1 MSRAGRLTPFSYVI
15 LALVGRDGAG
25 PHDIV
30 RMMREGAIFWTT
42 SESHYYAEP
51 RRLAELGFLQA
62 RTEPG
67 RTRPRT
73 HYELTD
79 AGREALTAWLAE
91 PAAMPRVQNECIVKL
106 LAADFSDDA
115 TIAASLAGVRAGI
128 ERAYQDLEEMER
140 RALEIPHRTRYLRLI
155 DDYARRSLDA
165 QREWLD
171 AVQEELGGS
180 GAAERPHRERHED
193 QQQADQ
199 PGERPERR
207 AERVAVADRQRAGGV
222 DDQRHRV
229 DVGERAHDAR
239 HGVGGDE
246 RRGGEHERE
255 DPDEP
260 DRLRGLG
267 VAHGQP
273 DAGADPREHV
283 GEGEHERERQRHV
296 VDRLGWGG
304 SRRRPRAAASRT
316 SVSAL
321 IARSAAVRPTSTA
334 ERAIGSE
341 RKRSTTPALMSS
353 VRPRPVVSA
362 PKIAVMTMIPGIRKS
377 T

>member
-30 RMMREGAIFWTT
+30 RMMREGALFWTT

-51 RRLAELGFLQA
+51 RRLAALGFLQA

-91 PAAMPRVQNECIVKL
+91 PAAMPRVQNESLIKL

-115 TIAASLAGVRAGI
+115 TIAASLEGVRAGI
-128 ERAYQDLEEMER
+128 QRAYEELEAMER

-171 AVQEELGGS
+171 AVQEEL
-180 GAAERPHRERHED
+180 
-193 QQQADQ
+193 
-199 PGERPERR
+199 
-207 AERVAVADRQRAGGV
+207 
-222 DDQRHRV
+222 
-229 DVGERAHDAR
+229 
-239 HGVGGDE
+239 
-246 RRGGEHERE
+246 
-255 DPDEP
+255 
-260 DRLRGLG
+260 
-267 VAHGQP
+267 
-273 DAGADPREHV
+273 
-283 GEGEHERERQRHV
+283 ERQ
-296 VDRLGWGG
+296 
-304 SRRRPRAAASRT
+304 
-316 SVSAL
+316 
-321 IARSAAVRPTSTA
+321 
-334 ERAIGSE
+334 
-341 RKRSTTPALMSS
+341 
-353 VRPRPVVSA
+353 
-362 PKIAVMTMIPGIRKS
+362 
-377 T
+377 